1 MFINALIESIRKLS
15 LLNVLKQILSKVSSK
30 LKDTMK
36 FKNW

>member
-1 MFINALIESIRKLS
+1 MFINALIELIRKLS

-30 LKDTMK
+30 LKDIMK